1 MNLEQA
7 TKILREHFEKEVAQF
22 NKHFQNGIDG
32 NGYPSELSED
42 DWFDQFTAFQELDD
56 KGI

>member
-42 DWFDQFTAFQELDD
+42 DWFDQFTAFQELR
-56 KGI
+56 